1 MATLAEVEEALQH
14 TAAVPV
20 DQRGDAWHAYVDGPL
35 TKRDIL
41 TLEQTF
47 PSRSP
52 HMPTR
57 DDIER
62 AILGV
67 TGAPDTGLLHDATPA
82 LVDAIDEL
90 INPKPTEAAAY
101 KPAKETR

>member
-1 MATLAEVEEALQH
+1 MQALSLSTSGVSRGRHGSTHSWINATVWSL
-14 TAAVPV
+14 
-20 DQRGDAWHAYVDGPL
+20 
-35 TKRDIL
+35 
-41 TLEQTF
+41 
-47 PSRSP
+47 

-82 LVDAIDEL
+82 IVDAIDEL
-90 INPKPTEAAAY
+90 LNPKPTEAAAY

>member
-1 MATLAEVEEALQH
+1 MSV
-14 TAAVPV
+14 
-20 DQRGDAWHAYVDGPL
+20 
-35 TKRDIL
+35 
-41 TLEQTF
+41 
-47 PSRSP
+47 
-52 HMPTR
+52 TR

-90 INPKPTEAAAY
+90 LNPKPTEAAAY